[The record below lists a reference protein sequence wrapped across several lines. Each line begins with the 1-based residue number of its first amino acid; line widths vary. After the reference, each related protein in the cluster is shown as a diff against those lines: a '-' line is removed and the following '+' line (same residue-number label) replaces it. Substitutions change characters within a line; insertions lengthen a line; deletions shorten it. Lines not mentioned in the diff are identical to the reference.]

1 MKLIIGL
8 GNPGDKYRGTRHNM
22 GFGVI
27 EELADRWNIPVKNKE
42 MKGLVGKGIYRGEK
56 VILVKPQTFMN
67 NSGECVRPLVMYY
80 GIAAE
85 DIIVVYDDVNLEP
98 GHIRIRAKGSAG
110 GHNGMKSI
118 IAHLGTE
125 EFARVRIGV
134 GEKPEHFDLAD
145 WVLSRFPRDLE
156 DDARRGIEN
165 GARAVETILGEGIAA
180 AMNLFNGI

>member
-1 MKLIIGL
+1 
-8 GNPGDKYRGTRHNM
+8 
-22 GFGVI
+22 
-27 EELADRWNIPVKNKE
+27 
-42 MKGLVGKGIYRGEK
+42 
-56 VILVKPQTFMN
+56 
-67 NSGECVRPLVMYY
+67 MYY